1 MFSWKWTKW
10 AGHFIE
16 NNWHYLLQVVKFELL
31 SKNDKFEKFVFVI
44 VNLTASQY
52 LKDFADEKDNI
63 NDCDF

>member
-1 MFSWKWTKW
+1 M
-10 AGHFIE
+10 
-16 NNWHYLLQVVKFELL
+16 VKFELL

-52 LKDFADEKDNI
+52 LKDFADENENI

>member
-1 MFSWKWTKW
+1 M
-10 AGHFIE
+10 
-16 NNWHYLLQVVKFELL
+16 VKFELL

-63 NDCDF
+63 NDCDLVLYNDYNYIIIILIII